1 MEVIYIGASWCSTC
15 KVIKPKTTELCTKF
29 GVTLKLLDY
38 DDDLEEEEKSEI
50 TKVPT
55 LQIKQDGVLLETFNV
70 NQVASLEAY
79 LTKNV
84 TLATDDF

>member
-15 KVIKPKTTELCTKF
+15 RVIKPKTIELCAKF
-29 GVTLKLLDY
+29 GVALKLLDY
-38 DDDLEEEEKSEI
+38 DEDLEEEEKSNI

-55 LQIKQDGVLLETFNV
+55 LQIKKNGELLESFNV

>member
-15 KVIKPKTTELCTKF
+15 RVIKPKTMELCAKF
-29 GVTLKLLDY
+29 GVALKLLDY
-38 DDDLEEEEKSEI
+38 DEDLEEEEKANI

-55 LQIKQDGVLLETFNV
+55 LQIKKDGVLVETFNV

-79 LTKNV
+79 FTKNI
-84 TLATDDF
+84 TLTNDDF